1 MEIFGAWVFLLGL
14 VSLLIIFIIY
24 LIVNIKYGN
33 IFTSNPIFDIAMWC
47 VQLVECYQYICV
59 NMWGVSESREPIK
72 GEFAKKLIEEMQ
84 RMLKLKKEGKDL
96 HFENKDREIRHNI
109 IKKDDI

>member
-47 VQLVECYQYICV
+47 V
-59 NMWGVSESREPIK
+59 
-72 GEFAKKLIEEMQ
+72 
-84 RMLKLKKEGKDL
+84 
-96 HFENKDREIRHNI
+96 
-109 IKKDDI
+109 

>member
-47 VQLVECYQYICV
+47 IFLCWMCIAGGMLLVYLC
-59 NMWGVSESREPIK
+59 
-72 GEFAKKLIEEMQ
+72 
-84 RMLKLKKEGKDL
+84 
-96 HFENKDREIRHNI
+96 
-109 IKKDDI
+109 